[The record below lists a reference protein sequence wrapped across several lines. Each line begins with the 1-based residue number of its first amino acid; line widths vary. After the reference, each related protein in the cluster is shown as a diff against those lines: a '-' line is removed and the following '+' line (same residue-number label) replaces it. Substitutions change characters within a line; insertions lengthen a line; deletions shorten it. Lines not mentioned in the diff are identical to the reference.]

1 MKADKFL
8 NQVLE
13 EAVREAI
20 KQVLPKVI
28 SELIANKEILLAQEF
43 IPINETIKRYNLS
56 RRTLYN
62 YHHKGHITLRSTE
75 GKTYVSLVEL
85 EIYIKNN
92 PLKKD
97 PNMKLI

>member
-1 MKADKFL
+1 MKL
-8 NQVLE
+8 
-13 EAVREAI
+13 
-20 KQVLPKVI
+20 
-28 SELIANKEILLAQEF
+28 
-43 IPINETIKRYNLS
+43 
-56 RRTLYN
+56 
-62 YHHKGHITLRSTE
+62 HHKGHITLRSTE